1 MKTFKTL
8 SARLADRL
16 LRIQFVS
23 TAVSEQADL
32 SAFNK
37 KPSLRIILGL
47 LTIGLSYLIGWP
59 AVAGLGIVAIKLNQP
74 LIAVLGGPLTYG
86 LSHLVF
92 ILGMYLAGA
101 EYTVI
106 FLRWL
111 SRTGVEKLQAWGQTI
126 QEG

>member
-1 MKTFKTL
+1 MKQFKTL
-8 SARLADRL
+8 PAQLADRL
-16 LRIQFVS
+16 LKIQFVS

-32 SAFNK
+32 SAFK
-37 KPSLRIILGL
+37 EKPSLLIIIGL

-74 LIAVLGGPLTYG
+74 LIAIIGGPLTYG

-111 SRTGVEKLQAWGQTI
+111 SRIGVEKLQAWSQA
-126 QEG
+126 

>member
-1 MKTFKTL
+1 MKRFKTL
-8 SARLADRL
+8 SEQLADRL
-16 LRIQFVS
+16 LKIQFVS
-23 TAVSEQADL
+23 TALSDQADL
-32 SAFNK
+32 GAFNK
-37 KPSLRIILGL
+37 KPSLQIIIGL

-59 AVAGLGIVAIKLNQP
+59 VVAGLGIVAIKLNQP
-74 LIAVLGGPLTYG
+74 LIAIIGGPLTYG

-111 SRTGVEKLQAWGQTI
+111 SRTGVEKLQAWSQA
-126 QEG
+126 

>member
-1 MKTFKTL
+1 MKRFNTL
-8 SARLADRL
+8 STQLADRL
-16 LRIQFVS
+16 LKIQFVS

-32 SAFNK
+32 GAFNK
-37 KPSLRIILGL
+37 KPSLQIIIGL

-59 AVAGLGIVAIKLNQP
+59 TVAGLGIVAIKLNQP
-74 LIAVLGGPLTYG
+74 LIAIIGGPLTYG

-111 SRTGVEKLQAWGQTI
+111 SRIGVEKLQAWGQA
-126 QEG
+126 